1 MLFNLHLRP
10 NEPSHTGTLH
20 RHSQHDV
27 FSLHTVLSPRAPA
40 CETSPPPCHTH
51 PLRLPRNLQTDRSPP
66 QRAINHNVIGVPVPT
81 LWHNL
86 VAQCSCVEKKQRA
99 INHDVISVPVPT
111 SWHNAIVLLP
121 VHYTHYQRTVHIKSY
136 GVDQSQEPVVEQPL
150 PAAAAPLLRGM
161 ETSMQGVAGWESI

>member
-86 VAQCSCVEKKQRA
+86 VAQCSCVEKNKGLLTTTLSVYRYRPRGTMLLCCYQCTIHITSA
-99 INHDVISVPVPT
+99 LHTLSHTVSTNHKSRLWSSP
-111 SWHNAIVLLP
+111 
-121 VHYTHYQRTVHIKSY
+121 YQPRRRPSC
-136 GVDQSQEPVVEQPL
+136 
-150 PAAAAPLLRGM
+150 AAWKP
-161 ETSMQGVAGWESI
+161 